1 MNALATVAAIIDLL
15 KRAGI
20 LRDRQQEADIQSQF
34 LSATS
39 GSIYALARVIVIYAS
54 LWDIFLNQAKMWAAT
69 GLPGILEYLPV
80 AWLFIGPAIVP
91 FAEAALRQGLQS
103 RAQPIAQPTSPQP
116 SPKSQEPKE
125 PAPFTSATGFRKE
138 P

>member
-1 MNALATVAAIIDLL
+1 MNALATIAAIIDLL

-39 GSIYALARVIVIYAS
+39 GPVYGLARVIVVYAS
-54 LWDIFLNQAKMWAAT
+54 LWDIFLNQAKAWTAT

-103 RAQPIAQPTSPQP
+103 RAQPAAQP
-116 SPKSQEPKE
+116 KPKE